1 VNHPLAADCAWREPL
16 TVRPPLAEIWHCTWM
31 DRRWGGPMA
40 WWLAWDP
47 ATIPIGGS
55 DFHRPDQGRP
65 LGQPTTWV
73 MCDDAAAPG
82 GVDAVM
88 SGLAAGRTSVSAGR
102 DGPVLLRLG
111 DGLVAIDAD
120 GTILADLTGR
130 RKLVRGSMASFPA
143 PSEPGPQWLEDDHT
157 GVLALC
163 G

>member
-1 VNHPLAADCAWREPL
+1 
-16 TVRPPLAEIWHCTWM
+16 
-31 DRRWGGPMA
+31 
-40 WWLAWDP
+40 
-47 ATIPIGGS
+47 
-55 DFHRPDQGRP
+55 
-65 LGQPTTWV
+65 
-73 MCDDAAAPG
+73 
-82 GVDAVM
+82 M